1 MAFGGRA
8 GRGAQGCGGRGRGSA
23 AEAAHAAAVLTAAAY
38 GAVPVEVHKKNRA
51 GNDVVKT
58 MFDPK
63 LAQPVVM
70 DHDLTEIKG
79 ERYARRP
86 SALAKAEGKRKF
98 TETEWADE
106 YDQPEDWAVCA
117 RHSRARRRPRRR
129 THLAQAAR
137 AAALGRATIRWF
149 TLRGWLGS

>member
-1 MAFGGRA
+1 MLVAGTDVRLRA
-8 GRGAQGCGGRGRGSA
+8 ECL
-23 AEAAHAAAVLTAAAY
+23 EY
-38 GAVPVEVHKKNRA
+38 MPVEVHKKNRA

-70 DHDLTEIKG
+70 DRDLTEIKG

-106 YDQPEDWAVCA
+106 YDQPED
-117 RHSRARRRPRRR
+117 
-129 THLAQAAR
+129 
-137 AAALGRATIRWF
+137 
-149 TLRGWLGS
+149 